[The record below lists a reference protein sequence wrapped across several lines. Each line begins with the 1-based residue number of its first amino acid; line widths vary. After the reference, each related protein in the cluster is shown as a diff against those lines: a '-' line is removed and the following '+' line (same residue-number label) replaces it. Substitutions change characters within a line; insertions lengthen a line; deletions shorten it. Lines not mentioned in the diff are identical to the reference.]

1 MRDAVIP
8 QERRRG
14 KIQVVRVAREA
25 RAEVQGELGLQVPDL
40 RAVVTDEKTR
50 GAGRTMEL
58 V

>member
-1 MRDAVIP
+1 M
-8 QERRRG
+8 
-14 KIQVVRVAREA
+14 RVAREA